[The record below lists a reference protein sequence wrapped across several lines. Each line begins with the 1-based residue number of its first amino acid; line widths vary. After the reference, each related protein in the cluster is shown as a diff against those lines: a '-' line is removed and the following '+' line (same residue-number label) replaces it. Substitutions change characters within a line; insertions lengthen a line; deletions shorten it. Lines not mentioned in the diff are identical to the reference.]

1 MFLFKLFSR
10 KTISDIPSPPLEE
23 LRKRARILVVD
34 DDENS
39 FPVELLKK
47 EGYAIDY
54 WPKIESL
61 SKLERGDY
69 DIIILDIGG
78 VAKEYS
84 SEDGLGVLEHL
95 KEVNPS
101 QIVVAFSGQSFD
113 LSKNRFWQLAD
124 DSLSK
129 PVDATKCKRMID
141 NLLQTKMTLHNYWQA
156 AVQIL
161 KAEGVSDDKIKNLEK
176 KVVDTLQRKEK
187 TDVQTM
193 LNSVCNNTDIA
204 VRLIKVVMK
213 IIAIFG

>member
-113 LSKNRFWQLAD
+113 LSKNRFWQLV
-124 DSLSK
+124 
-129 PVDATKCKRMID
+129 PFP
-141 NLLQTKMTLHNYWQA
+141 
-156 AVQIL
+156 
-161 KAEGVSDDKIKNLEK
+161 
-176 KVVDTLQRKEK
+176 
-187 TDVQTM
+187 
-193 LNSVCNNTDIA
+193 LNKFHFC
-204 VRLIKVVMK
+204 
-213 IIAIFG
+213 